1 MLSNIIDKI
10 FLPPGGGLLP
20 LTPTNMRLPH
30 HCSKIILIESEPFLV
45 LLMILKYLRTILKI
59 KQTKNPYHL
68 YLFVCVYVDTRVCV
82 KVRVQ
87 LTEVSSLLPLCGF
100 QRLT

>member
-59 KQTKNPYHL
+59 KQTKIL
-68 YLFVCVYVDTRVCV
+68 IIFIYLCVYMWTHVCV

-87 LTEVSSLLPLCGF
+87 LIEVSSLLPLCGF
-100 QRLT
+100 QGLT